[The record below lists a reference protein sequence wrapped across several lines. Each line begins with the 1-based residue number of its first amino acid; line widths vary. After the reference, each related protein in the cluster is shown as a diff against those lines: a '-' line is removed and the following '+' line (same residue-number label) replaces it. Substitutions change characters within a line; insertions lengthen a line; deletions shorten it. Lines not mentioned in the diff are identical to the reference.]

1 MRVLM
6 AVQGTGSSVALL
18 YNSEPAPAEAMLSH
32 AWAGGIMEV
41 YRMFTRAVFL
51 NELELETRVFY
62 CGFSLYQPQVMLA
75 CLHACMLACL
85 RACVLACLHAHLHP
99 VCRMD
104 IPMASPLT
112 NSLLKIR
119 SLRSST

>member
-75 CLHACMLACL
+75 CLHACVLACL
-85 RACVLACLHAHLHP
+85 RACMHICIH

-104 IPMASPLT
+104 ILMASPLM
-112 NSLLKIR
+112 NNLLKIR
-119 SLRSST
+119 SRRSST